1 MSQWTWK
8 QAVAEQIVSLV
19 NAKESAEFQLEDM
32 YALQPVFRRRF
43 PRNRHV
49 REKIRQT
56 LQRLR
61 DMGFLEFF
69 GAGRYRL
76 NLAYADLEVERA
88 RAGEKG
94 IQVPET
100 RTVIR
105 NIRMRN
111 TLLAADMKRRYEN
124 VCQVCQ
130 ETVQLTSQSYA
141 ESHHIRP
148 LGSPHFGPDNEGN
161 ILVACPNH
169 HVMFDRGALCVDPE
183 TLTVS
188 HVSGAFEAR
197 RLFLLPWHEL
207 NPRMI
212 EYCQSRICGR
222 I

>member
-8 QAVAEQIVSLV
+8 QALAEQIVRVV
-19 NAKESAEFQLEDM
+19 NAKSDPEFELEEM
-32 YALQPVFRRRF
+32 YALEPVLRSRF

-61 DMGFLEFF
+61 DMEFLEFLT
-69 GAGRYRL
+69 GGRYRL
-76 NLAYADLEVERA
+76 NLAYADLELETA
-88 RAGEKG
+88 RVGEKG

-100 RTVIR
+100 RTVVR

-111 TLLAADMKRRYEN
+111 TLLATDMKRRYEN
-124 VCQVCQ
+124 ICQVCQ
-130 ETVQLTSQSYA
+130 KTVQLTRESYA

-148 LGSPHFGPDNEGN
+148 LGSPHFGPDQEGN

-169 HVMFDRGALCVDPE
+169 HVMFDRGALCVNPE
-183 TLTVS
+183 TLMIS
-188 HVSGAFEAR
+188 HISGAFEPR

-212 EYCQSRICGR
+212 EYYQSRICGR